1 MLFLTIL
8 YHPHVTLFTAWDVLI
23 IPAMLFPNGMDI
35 FVVCHL
41 REWRHQENR
50 NFLKLLK
57 VGLSYLK

>member
-41 REWRHQENR
+41 REWSIRKMEISLNC
-50 NFLKLLK
+50 LKLA
-57 VGLSYLK
+57 